1 MLSSACLCLQPVRGK
16 KTKAAKA
23 KAKYAD
29 QDEEDRELAMQFL
42 GSAGNLTAL
51 VLCSVATSLAVMWS
65 IPGLYAHDGHSL
77 VRLQHVK
84 ATLHVKFCCITRF
97 ACPEE

>member
-1 MLSSACLCLQPVRGK
+1 MRLRLWQVVRGK

-42 GSAGNLTAL
+42 GSAGALLLCLTELKCIQCAPVHTLSLLHAVCAAL
-51 VLCSVATSLAVMWS
+51 DLT
-65 IPGLYAHDGHSL
+65 PLY
-77 VRLQHVK
+77 RLG
-84 ATLHVKFCCITRF
+84 T
-97 ACPEE
+97 

>member
-1 MLSSACLCLQPVRGK
+1 MFEGKNPEQMLNSACMCLQTVRGK

-42 GSAGNLTAL
+42 GSAGKL
-51 VLCSVATSLAVMWS
+51 VSCSVSTPCGQLMSS
-65 IPGLYAHDGHSL
+65 
-77 VRLQHVK
+77 
-84 ATLHVKFCCITRF
+84 
-97 ACPEE
+97 